1 VDIAPPPL
9 DYEYAIE
16 RIAIFIKDFMAKAMV
31 RGYVV
36 GLSGGVDSST
46 TLALA
51 VEAVGPEKIVAL
63 ILPDKNTTPRQDVED
78 AVEVAEKYGV
88 KYHVVEISNIIEAY
102 MRTMPFADPNHKI
115 ATGNLRARV
124 RMSILYYYANKYG
137 YAVMGTGDKSEI
149 LLGYYTKYGDGGV
162 DLLPIGDIYK
172 TQVRELGRRLG
183 IPEKIVK
190 KPSSPRLWPGQLAE
204 EELGARY
211 EIIDAVLYRYVD
223 LGMRVDEIVAETGI
237 PKKLVTAIIKRV
249 HANEHKRLAPLIPK
263 ISAVTPSPLLD
274 WRMPWYSNP
283 QF

>member
-1 VDIAPPPL
+1 MDIAPPPL

-16 RIAIFIKDFMAKAMV
+16 RIAIFIRDFMAKAMV

-51 VEAVGPEKIVAL
+51 VEAVGPEKIIAL

-102 MRTMPFADPNHKI
+102 MRTMPFADLNHKI

-137 YAVMGTGDKSEI
+137 YAVMGTG
-149 LLGYYTKYGDGGV
+149 
-162 DLLPIGDIYK
+162 
-172 TQVRELGRRLG
+172 
-183 IPEKIVK
+183 
-190 KPSSPRLWPGQLAE
+190 
-204 EELGARY
+204 
-211 EIIDAVLYRYVD
+211 
-223 LGMRVDEIVAETGI
+223 
-237 PKKLVTAIIKRV
+237 
-249 HANEHKRLAPLIPK
+249 
-263 ISAVTPSPLLD
+263 
-274 WRMPWYSNP
+274 
-283 QF
+283 